1 MRNLYSMEYTELSN
15 APHFIFNGQ
24 HTKDF
29 NVINVQSDSGL
40 AKETFLPDRNL
51 IVEKTRYSDK
61 AYLLGYNEEPL
72 KFKIRLLFDEHKLT
86 QQNLMALRRWIDT
99 STFKELKFDT
109 EEESNMHI
117 VVYAMV
123 TGTSELSHNVIN
135 DGYVDLE
142 FTTNSSRRYSE
153 ILEEEYDFSTSA
165 TDKLINEYNGE
176 FSRVRR
182 LADSLGKSL
191 KQYVARTNYAN
202 IEEFFTDKNKDR
214 IPDGW
219 KVVSGDKSNIS
230 YDDESKRITLNN
242 VHLRKRFNG
251 INGRNY
257 YMRVHG
263 NNGKIRIHEKDYEIN
278 DLGVHEFV
286 YRRNLLGHHGTFDID
301 SSRDGIGEGWT
312 KVGSTGNFALN
323 TQEEVQ
329 IIKNGGVLTSPLNIV
344 EGKKYVAVAYDPNQN
359 STIQIGDT
367 ISTNESNDFNTF
379 RFIGKAA
386 DNSITIKQAKRNKNA
401 RLTYIRVY
409 MVNDEEYEQFNDLSV
424 EEIDNLYPYFDSHS
438 YFELDFKNTEGYIDY
453 IDLWELN
460 PLNKKK
466 LDSGTPIEK
475 LVYFNYEKYLKMLDG
490 HKGDLDNLT
499 KDIGETFAKISGI
512 SGLEVTEYKD
522 KITILLEKIGSEIA
536 KLRKGDNMKLY
547 QWDDMQPH
555 YKQFK
560 QIMVDIVPVMK
571 ELINYIEINHTLID
585 GSHEIG
591 TDKVTIF
598 NYGDKP
604 VYPTFE
610 FESVDGSDIM
620 VNNIDTGEKT
630 IITDNIKGEK
640 IEMIGSAEQI
650 YSSRPAP
657 YYKYNSHDDV
667 FIRLKRGYN
676 DIEFSGNY
684 RLKIKYQFVLL

>member
-1 MRNLYSMEYTELSN
+1 MEYTELSN

-301 SSRDGIGEGWT
+301 SSRDGIGEGWI
-312 KVGSTGNFALN
+312 KVGSTGNFTLN

-367 ISTNESNDFNTF
+367 TSTNESNDFNTF

-475 LVYFNYEKYLKMLDG
+475 LVYFNYE
-490 HKGDLDNLT
+490 
-499 KDIGETFAKISGI
+499 
-512 SGLEVTEYKD
+512 
-522 KITILLEKIGSEIA
+522 
-536 KLRKGDNMKLY
+536 
-547 QWDDMQPH
+547 
-555 YKQFK
+555 
-560 QIMVDIVPVMK
+560 
-571 ELINYIEINHTLID
+571 
-585 GSHEIG
+585 
-591 TDKVTIF
+591 
-598 NYGDKP
+598 
-604 VYPTFE
+604 
-610 FESVDGSDIM
+610 
-620 VNNIDTGEKT
+620 
-630 IITDNIKGEK
+630 
-640 IEMIGSAEQI
+640 
-650 YSSRPAP
+650 
-657 YYKYNSHDDV
+657 
-667 FIRLKRGYN
+667 
-676 DIEFSGNY
+676 
-684 RLKIKYQFVLL
+684 

>member
-1 MRNLYSMEYTELSN
+1 MEYTELSN

-40 AKETFLPDRNL
+40 AKEIFLPDRNL

-301 SSRDGIGEGWT
+301 SSRDGIGEGWI

-560 QIMVDIVPVMK
+560 QIMIDIVPVMK
-571 ELINYIEINHTLID
+571 EFINYIEINHTLID

-591 TDKVTIF
+591 ADKVTIF

-620 VNNIDTGEKT
+620 INNIDTGEKT
-630 IITDNIKGEK
+630 IITDNFKGEK